1 MAAVAFA
8 HGRRAGKEMNGPTAN
23 ENATC
28 DECGRYDAIDFGE
41 RKLCPNCYESYGSC
55 CSTGRQRSKRAIVYF
70 LN

>member
-1 MAAVAFA
+1 
-8 HGRRAGKEMNGPTAN
+8 MNGPTAN